1 MKYLKKKP
9 KRKGPKA
16 GYAVP
21 FFLAMAVL
29 TVVAFII
36 PLRPTQSYTE
46 KRNLAQFPA
55 FSGEALLSG
64 DYFDDINTWFSD
76 TFPGRESWL
85 KLNNTISS
93 LHGSAEV
100 AVDGDFQVSADPIPV
115 VPKPTR
121 PPVEETEL
129 PTEQTQLPTE
139 ATQAPTE
146 VTQAPTE
153 TVPVETTVP
162 PTEEIIDV
170 APPTE
175 PVEQWGGVDAGEGAE
190 VYLSK
195 AIQIGDSAF
204 TYFGFSEYYSNKY
217 IKLINKFHD
226 AVKDKGVNVIQAS
239 APTAVGILVENEY
252 MEKLKCSPQ
261 DQVVDYINGS
271 LNEGVYGIDTYESL
285 IDHNDEYL
293 FFRTDHHWTALAAYY
308 VYVDVCE
315 ALGNIPAELSDF
327 EVWDQGKFEG
337 SLYYKCKY
345 TSKLLSDNVI
355 AYNPPGEL
363 STRILK
369 EDGKSFQW
377 EVLTDMSRSNVG
389 SKYMTFLAGD
399 HPLVTIQNDSLP
411 DAPNCV
417 LIKDSFGN
425 CFAPFLTQNYHTVY
439 VVDYRTYRKMGMRSF
454 VDQYDI
460 QDVILMPNLA
470 ASQTEN
476 VIALLEYILR

>member
-1 MKYLKKKP
+1 MRYLKKKP
-9 KRKGPKA
+9 KNKGPKA

-21 FFLAMAVL
+21 FFLTMAVL

-46 KRNLAQFPA
+46 KRNLAQFPE
-55 FSGEALLSG
+55 FSMEALVSG
-64 DYFDDINTWFSD
+64 SYFDDINTWFSD

-85 KLNNTISS
+85 MLNNSISS

-100 AVDGDFQVSADPIPV
+100 AVEGPLQVADPIPV
-115 VPKPTR
+115 VPKPTQ
-121 PPVEETEL
+121 PPVE
-129 PTEQTQLPTE
+129 Q
-139 ATQAPTE
+139 
-146 VTQAPTE
+146 TQAPTE
-153 TVPVETTVP
+153 TEPAETEPVETEPMETVP
-162 PTEEIIDV
+162 PTTAPEEEIIEV

-190 VYLSK
+190 VYLSN

-217 IKLINKFHD
+217 IKLINKFHE
-226 AVKDKGVNVIQAS
+226 AVKDQGVNVIQAS

-271 LNEGVYGIDTYESL
+271 LSEGVYGIDTYESL

-315 ALGNIPAELSDF
+315 ALGNEPAALSDF
-327 EVWDQGKFEG
+327 EEWDQGTFEG

-345 TSKLLSDNVI
+345 TSKLRSDNVI

-363 STRILK
+363 TTRILK
-369 EDGKSFQW
+369 EDGKTFPWQ
-377 EVLTDMSRSNVG
+377 VLTDMSNSKVG

-399 HPLVTIQNDSLP
+399 HPLTTIQNDSLP

-454 VDQYDI
+454 VEKYDV

-476 VIALLEYILR
+476 VIALLEYVLR